1 MVVSYGRNV
10 KSSAKGNFGG
20 KSHLNTIDKSENH
33 IQNQSTK
40 VGGPKMVGVD
50 TVVKDVGESSGP
62 AISGGVK
69 ARDSGVVPE
78 KSKNSKAV
86 DKNNSVSGPT
96 ITGGVKVRGSRFE
109 VLTDNVE
116 EESVPQV
123 DHKLKGK
130 GPMVTTGDGDASLV
144 EGSSVFRD
152 ISNRGLS
159 PCKEVAGIK
168 SGSLKSSQKAPKT
181 NKASYTKLGPKGIN
195 KGLGPDI
202 QKTPNK
208 GPVLGERMEDDCDDS
223 EVLKIFHQDVI
234 HAMESGTQGLGSVD
248 VDQLKTEA
256 AAAGEGKGFRSV
268 ELMDIKGVKWIFAM
282 EKNKCKVCVTG
293 GAGYIGSWLVNK
305 LLEKGYTVH
314 ATLRNLGISLSFNN
328 TTEAT
333 IAAAKSIAVSCVRS
347 GTVRRLIYTGTV
359 ISASPL
365 MEDGSG
371 FKDSM
376 DETCWTPLNLSFAN
390 SDSYVRDYAESKT
403 LTEKEILSYGT
414 KEDGTG
420 GLEVISLALGLV
432 GGDTLLSYTP
442 SSVAVL
448 ISQLAN
454 NEYMYQMLRYIE
466 ELLGKIPIVHID
478 DVCEAQIFCMEQ
490 PSINGR
496 FLCARSYVSS
506 AEIAN
511 YYQQNF
517 PEFHVK
523 QEYLDGPKREIKWG
537 TTKLVEKGFEYKY
550 DKKMILDDCIKCAR
564 RHGDLQ
570 Q

>member
-1 MVVSYGRNV
+1 
-10 KSSAKGNFGG
+10 
-20 KSHLNTIDKSENH
+20 
-33 IQNQSTK
+33 
-40 VGGPKMVGVD
+40 
-50 TVVKDVGESSGP
+50 
-62 AISGGVK
+62 
-69 ARDSGVVPE
+69 
-78 KSKNSKAV
+78 
-86 DKNNSVSGPT
+86 
-96 ITGGVKVRGSRFE
+96 
-109 VLTDNVE
+109 
-116 EESVPQV
+116 
-123 DHKLKGK
+123 
-130 GPMVTTGDGDASLV
+130 
-144 EGSSVFRD
+144 
-152 ISNRGLS
+152 
-159 PCKEVAGIK
+159 
-168 SGSLKSSQKAPKT
+168 
-181 NKASYTKLGPKGIN
+181 
-195 KGLGPDI
+195 
-202 QKTPNK
+202 
-208 GPVLGERMEDDCDDS
+208 
-223 EVLKIFHQDVI
+223 
-234 HAMESGTQGLGSVD
+234 
-248 VDQLKTEA
+248 
-256 AAAGEGKGFRSV
+256 
-268 ELMDIKGVKWIFAM
+268 M

-314 ATLRNLGISLSFNN
+314 ATLRNLADRSKVDLLKSFPGADARLILFEADLYYPNKFDPAIQGCEFVFHVATPLLHTEGYQFNN

>member
-1 MVVSYGRNV
+1 
-10 KSSAKGNFGG
+10 
-20 KSHLNTIDKSENH
+20 
-33 IQNQSTK
+33 
-40 VGGPKMVGVD
+40 MVGVD

-96 ITGGVKVRGSRFE
+96 ITGGVK
-109 VLTDNVE
+109 

-248 VDQLKTEA
+248 VAASQLILKQSGFAADQLKTEA
-256 AAAGEGKGFRSV
+256 AAAGEGKGFS
-268 ELMDIKGVKWIFAM
+268 
-282 EKNKCKVCVTG
+282 
-293 GAGYIGSWLVNK
+293 
-305 LLEKGYTVH
+305 
-314 ATLRNLGISLSFNN
+314 
-328 TTEAT
+328 
-333 IAAAKSIAVSCVRS
+333 
-347 GTVRRLIYTGTV
+347 
-359 ISASPL
+359 
-365 MEDGSG
+365 
-371 FKDSM
+371 
-376 DETCWTPLNLSFAN
+376 
-390 SDSYVRDYAESKT
+390 
-403 LTEKEILSYGT
+403 
-414 KEDGTG
+414 
-420 GLEVISLALGLV
+420 
-432 GGDTLLSYTP
+432 
-442 SSVAVL
+442 
-448 ISQLAN
+448 
-454 NEYMYQMLRYIE
+454 
-466 ELLGKIPIVHID
+466 
-478 DVCEAQIFCMEQ
+478 
-490 PSINGR
+490 
-496 FLCARSYVSS
+496 
-506 AEIAN
+506 
-511 YYQQNF
+511 
-517 PEFHVK
+517 
-523 QEYLDGPKREIKWG
+523 
-537 TTKLVEKGFEYKY
+537 
-550 DKKMILDDCIKCAR
+550 
-564 RHGDLQ
+564 
-570 Q
+570 